1 MTKGKEYDDSQTESD
16 SLGFD
21 HRGGPGPGGFA
32 GLQTEHS
39 HEENDHDKQ
48 CQRSHQGL

>member
-32 GLQTEHS
+32 GLQAELDEGAS
-39 HEENDHDKQ
+39 EDKEP